1 MRTAVFP
8 GSFDPLHKGH
18 VEIINK
24 ATTVFD
30 KVIVAI
36 GENNTKQYMFSLD
49 ERVATIKKTFAA
61 NDKVEVKS
69 YKGLTVDFC
78 KKENANFLV
87 RGLRSSSDFEFEKAI
102 AHNNT
107 AINNQIETVFFLS
120 SVETS
125 FITSTIVRELLRNNA
140 NVKHLLP

>member
-18 VEIINK
+18 FEIINK

-36 GENNTKQYMFSLD
+36 GENTTKQYMFSLD

-140 NVKHLLP
+140 NVMHLLP

>member
-69 YKGLTVDFC
+69 YKGLTIDFC

>member
-1 MRTAVFP
+1 MKIAVFP

-36 GENNTKQYMFSLD
+36 GENTTKQYMFGLD
-49 ERVATIKKTFAA
+49 ERLATIKKVFR
-61 NDKVEVKS
+61 NNNRVEVKT

-87 RGLRSSSDFEFEKAI
+87 RGLRSSADFEFEKAI

-107 AINNQIETVFFLS
+107 AINAQVETVFFLAS
-120 SVETS
+120 AETS
-125 FITSTIVRELLRNNA
+125 FVTSTIVRELLRNGA
-140 NVKHLLP
+140 DVGHLI

>member
-36 GENNTKQYMFSLD
+36 GENTTKLYMFSLE
-49 ERVATIKKTFAA
+49 ERVNTVKKVFAT

-78 KKENANFLV
+78 KKENSAFLV
-87 RGLRSSSDFEFEKAI
+87 RGLRSASDFEFEKAI
-102 AHNNT
+102 ALNNI
-107 AINNQIETVFFLS
+107 ALNPQVETVFFLAS
-120 SVETS
+120 AATS
-125 FITSTIVRELLRNNA
+125 FITSTIIRELLRNGA
-140 NVKHLLP
+140 DVGHLL

>member
-18 VEIINK
+18 FEIINK